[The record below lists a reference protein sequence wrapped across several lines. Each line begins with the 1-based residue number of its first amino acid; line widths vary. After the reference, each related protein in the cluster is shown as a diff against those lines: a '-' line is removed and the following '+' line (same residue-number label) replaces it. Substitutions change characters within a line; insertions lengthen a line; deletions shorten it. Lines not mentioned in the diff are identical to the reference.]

1 LAVKASKLLR
11 AESLEFLWQ
20 EALMLNREYLF
31 LQTICLKASEAWS
44 HEGEDLCFLF
54 LKRGVGTLLSGTLE
68 QPLLPGDVLVLNGYS
83 RTQPSL
89 TAEREMIML
98 SFAVSFEHLFPLFAS
113 PEVSLLHNITET
125 LQDFRYYSGFSPL
138 AQECHRLLESVPPQ
152 FDLDHRGQL
161 LRVVAVI
168 LTPEFKHARQQ
179 QITEHRVLSFEEL
192 TGADILTLSV
202 TDLARRF
209 NCSRRHL
216 NRLFHQHFGLSVSAL
231 RMEMRLSKAVSLLR
245 NPSSKIAEVAEQC
258 GFNHL
263 GLFNACFRRRFGTS
277 PGEWCKSRPVMRVT
291 TTPAPQSDSHLQ
303 ELGRIPWLHQAPP
316 VADAAPSNLA
326 THPQPGAG
334 GGKQAAPA
342 SSQKRKGRSRKPA
355 PPSTPAVI
363 PPHDEQGD
371 KP

>member
-1 LAVKASKLLR
+1 
-11 AESLEFLWQ
+11 
-20 EALMLNREYLF
+20 MLNREYLF
-31 LQTICLKASEAWS
+31 LQTICLKASEPWG
-44 HEGEDLCFLF
+44 HDGEDLCFLF
-54 LKRGVGTLLSGTLE
+54 LKRGVGTLFSGTLE

-83 RTQPSL
+83 RTRPSL
-89 TAEREMIML
+89 TAEQEMIML

-179 QITEHRVLSFEEL
+179 QTQEHKLRNFEEL

-245 NPSSKIAEVAEQC
+245 NPSAKIAEVAQQC

-277 PGEWCKSRPVMRVT
+277 PGEWRKSRPVMRVT
-291 TTPAPQSDSHLQ
+291 TTPVPQSDTQSHLQ
-303 ELGRIPWLHQAPP
+303 ELGRIPWLHQGPA
-316 VADAAPSNLA
+316 VASEAPSTLA
-326 THPQPGAG
+326 PHNHP
-334 GGKQAAPA
+334 GKGEGKKTAPSGSPKPNGVA
-342 SSQKRKGRSRKPA
+342 LRKAA
-355 PPSTPAVI
+355 PPSTPTVI